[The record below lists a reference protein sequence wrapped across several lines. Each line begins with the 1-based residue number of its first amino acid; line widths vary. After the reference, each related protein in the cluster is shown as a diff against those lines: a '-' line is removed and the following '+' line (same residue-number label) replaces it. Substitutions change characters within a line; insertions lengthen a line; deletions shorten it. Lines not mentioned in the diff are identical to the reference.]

1 MKKKF
6 VGRRIWSH
14 CTRSDKLVEEKSTN
28 VRSEGG
34 SGRQLGKLVTGHA
47 WNSCDC
53 KVKPEQEPE
62 LGVKPAARRVL
73 VKHVQAHSLPSM
85 LSELLAANVVSVA

>member
-6 VGRRIWSH
+6 VGRRIWSPYI
-14 CTRSDKLVEEKSTN
+14 RSDKLGEEKSTN
-28 VRSEGG
+28 ARSEGG

-62 LGVKPAARRVL
+62 RGVKPAVRGVL
-73 VKHVQAHSLPSM
+73 VKHVQARSLPSM
-85 LSELLAANVVSVA
+85 LYELLAANVVSAA

>member
-6 VGRRIWSH
+6 VGRRIWNPY
-14 CTRSDKLVEEKSTN
+14 TRFDKLGEERLTN

-34 SGRQLGKLVTGHA
+34 NGQQRGKLVTGHA
-47 WNSCDC
+47 WSSCDC

-85 LSELLAANVVSVA
+85 LYEPLAVSVVSAA